1 MIKKQV
7 SDNEASLVLTK
18 ELINKVC
25 EKCSNKEN
33 CLRLNYEKTLNNI
46 EYLMK
51 IALERGRATVIDVPK
66 TMVGNCSRIN
76 VVIPYANNLSKQY
89 KSQKKIQTNLD
100 NSKILLGEQLFGI
113 AQILKSLSYEVNLN
127 ITFNHDKEE
136 KIIETIDQI
145 RPYLILEGG
154 DIEFVKYE
162 DDYVYIKVT
171 GTCNNCDMLGVEI
184 NDGIY
189 NLLKEEIPTL
199 KGVININL

>member
-1 MIKKQV
+1 M
-7 SDNEASLVLTK
+7 
-18 ELINKVC
+18 
-25 EKCSNKEN
+25 
-33 CLRLNYEKTLNNI
+33 
-46 EYLMK
+46 
-51 IALERGRATVIDVPK
+51 
-66 TMVGNCSRIN
+66 
-76 VVIPYANNLSKQY
+76 
-89 KSQKKIQTNLD
+89 
-100 NSKILLGEQLFGI
+100 
-113 AQILKSLSYEVNLN
+113 
-127 ITFNHDKEE
+127 EE

-184 NDGIY
+184 NNGIY